1 MGLISFL
8 APKANDRRMH
18 MKGTLRLCVAAMWF
32 SVFACLAFGQAQD
45 VSGRWEAKLERGG
58 RSMRST
64 LDLKVSGNQVTGTID
79 LAPEVTVQIRNGK
92 FEGSQL
98 TFDVTAPEHGGTK
111 EIHFVGDVQDEVIT
125 LRNESRS
132 RPGRT
137 AIFQRSKV

>member
-1 MGLISFL
+1 
-8 APKANDRRMH
+8 
-18 MKGTLRLCVAAMWF
+18 MWF
-32 SVFACLAFGQAQD
+32 SVFACLAFVQAQD
-45 VSGRWEAKLERGG
+45 VSGRWESTLERGG

-64 LDLKVSGNQVTGTID
+64 LDLKVSDNQVTGTID